1 MEKLLNFKKNITDQL
16 TSSINDIQYK
26 PQILILPAILI
37 LIFSIIG
44 YILFSK
50 NIKDFINKKFVLNK
64 EFINENNINNDKN
77 ATIIY
82 FYTEWCPYCKKSRPE
97 WNSFKELL
105 QLQSFKETIS
115 LKEVDCD
122 KNPEIAD
129 NYNIEGYPTIKLI
142 YKDEVYD
149 YDAKPESKTLLQFVE
164 SIISPLQK
172 NN

>member
-1 MEKLLNFKKNITDQL
+1 MDKLSNLKKTISSNII
-16 TSSINDIQYK
+16 SSINDIKSK
-26 PQILILPAILI
+26 PESLILPIFIIL
-37 LIFSIIG
+37 LFSIIS

-50 NIKDFINKKFVLNK
+50 NIKEFINKKFVLNK
-64 EFINENNINNDKN
+64 EFVNKNTDNNN

-97 WNSFKELL
+97 WNSFKELVD
-105 QLQSFKETIS
+105 LQSFKETLT

-129 NYNIEGYPTIKLI
+129 NYKIEGYPTIKLI
-142 YKDEVYD
+142 YNGEVYD

-164 SIISPLQK
+164 SIISQ
-172 NN
+172 N

>member
-1 MEKLLNFKKNITDQL
+1 MDNLSNLKKTISSNII
-16 TSSINDIQYK
+16 SSINDIKSK
-26 PQILILPAILI
+26 PESLILPIFIIL
-37 LIFSIIG
+37 LFSIIS

-50 NIKDFINKKFVLNK
+50 NIKEFINKKFVLNK
-64 EFINENNINNDKN
+64 EFVNKNTDNN

-97 WNSFKELL
+97 WNLFKELVE
-105 QLQSFKETIS
+105 LQSFKETLT

-129 NYNIEGYPTIKLI
+129 NYKIEGYPTIKLI
-142 YKDEVYD
+142 YNGEVYD

-164 SIISPLQK
+164 SIISQ
-172 NN
+172 N

>member
-1 MEKLLNFKKNITDQL
+1 MDKLSNLKKTISNNII
-16 TSSINDIQYK
+16 SSINDIKSK
-26 PQILILPAILI
+26 PESLILPIFIIL
-37 LIFSIIG
+37 LFSIIS

-50 NIKDFINKKFVLNK
+50 NIKEFINKKFVLNK
-64 EFINENNINNDKN
+64 EFVNKNTDNNNN

-97 WNSFKELL
+97 WNSFKDLVD
-105 QLQSFKETIS
+105 LQSFKETLT

-129 NYNIEGYPTIKLI
+129 NYKIEGYPTIKLI
-142 YKDEVYD
+142 YNGEVYD

-164 SIISPLQK
+164 SIIYQ
-172 NN
+172 N

>member
-1 MEKLLNFKKNITDQL
+1 MDKLSNLKKTISSNII
-16 TSSINDIQYK
+16 SSINDIKSK
-26 PQILILPAILI
+26 PESLILPIFIIL
-37 LIFSIIG
+37 LFSIIS

-50 NIKDFINKKFVLNK
+50 NIKEFINKKFVLNK
-64 EFINENNINNDKN
+64 EFVNKNTNNNN

-97 WNSFKELL
+97 WNSFKELTE
-105 QLQSFKETIS
+105 LQSFKETLT

-129 NYNIEGYPTIKLI
+129 NYKIEGYPTIKLI
-142 YKDEVYD
+142 YNGEVYD

-164 SIISPLQK
+164 SIISQ
-172 NN
+172 N